1 MNNTSKVEGD
11 NFELIAQDCMTLLLA
26 ALAAIHVDDKLDR
39 QMASLGISS
48 KASEICT
55 RAIALVGRP

>member
-1 MNNTSKVEGD
+1 MNNTSSVEGD
-11 NFELIAQDCMTLLLA
+11 NFELIAEDTMDLLVK
-26 ALAAIHVDDKLDR
+26 ALAAIHEDDRVTQLL
-39 QMASLGISS
+39 ASLEISS